1 MTEETSTAVTEME
14 ELLGRLRRAHR
25 SLIEAIGQTPPEV
38 FRKQNDDGD
47 SMKRLLE
54 RSADDVNFY
63 YGRLV
68 ATAVSLPQPPG
79 MEPADFG
86 SLEDAKASLQ
96 LAHRRLTNLLHDL
109 TAEDLARTARLENTS
124 EYTLRQVL
132 ETAAAHYKLRAEQ
145 LKKAGGGQRAG
156 GPNDPRHRR

>member
-1 MTEETSTAVTEME
+1 VTEETPTVVEEME
-14 ELLGRLRRAHR
+14 GLLGRLRRAHR
-25 SLIEAIGQTPPEV
+25 ALMEAISEAPPEL
-38 FRKQNDDGD
+38 FQQQNEEGD
-47 SMKRLLE
+47 SVKRLLE

-68 ATAVSLPQPPG
+68 AQAVSLPQPPG

-86 SLEDAKASLQ
+86 SLEEAKASIQ

-109 TAEDLARTARLENTS
+109 TTEDLARTTRLESTS

-132 ETAAAHYKLRAEQ
+132 ETAVAHYKLRADQ
-145 LKKAGGGQRAG
+145 LKKS
-156 GPNDPRHRR
+156 

>member
-1 MTEETSTAVTEME
+1 MTEETPTAVEEME
-14 ELLGRLRRAHR
+14 GLLGRLRRAHQA
-25 SLIEAIGQTPPEV
+25 LMEAMSEAPPEL
-38 FRKQNDDGD
+38 FQQQNEEGD
-47 SMKRLLE
+47 SIKRLLE

-68 ATAVSLPQPPG
+68 ARAVSLPQPPE

-86 SLEDAKASLQ
+86 SLEEAKASLH
-96 LAHRRLTNLLHDL
+96 LAHRRLAHLLHDL

-132 ETAAAHYKLRAEQ
+132 ETAVAHYNLRAEQ
-145 LKKAGGGQRAG
+145 LKKAGGGQKTG